1 MMAGPVGHVIVV
13 AVAGVLSG
21 EAPARPHV
29 LEVQRL
35 HLQHR
40 GDPLHGDNLDLK
52 QESVG

>member
-1 MMAGPVGHVIVV
+1 MLAGPVGHVIVV
-13 AVAGVLSG
+13 AVASVLSG

-29 LEVQRL
+29 LEVQGL

-40 GDPLHGDNLDLK
+40 GDPLHWDNLDLK